1 LSYARS
7 ELSLKATSELSLKG
21 SIVEPTKTTDMAA
34 IDDELKELLNYVPE
48 ESIQTKI
55 MNLTVEIDIA
65 LQKLKIE

>member
-1 LSYARS
+1 
-7 ELSLKATSELSLKG
+7 
-21 SIVEPTKTTDMAA
+21 MAA